1 MKQTNRD
8 EIDLGIVFDRIKDFT
23 NKILVSI
30 YHGILFL
37 FSHWW
42 KLLIL
47 AIIGALIGHFLS
59 KNEGPNKETVLI
71 VQNNFDSSDYVYVA
85 IEQLNQKLKE
95 RDKEFLKEA
104 GFRTDTI
111 VIKSIEIEPI
121 VDLLELLFKARNS
134 DYRSLETFIEN
145 ANYKDEL
152 LTSELFTP
160 EYLFHKIFI
169 NTSSHASKKDIDQVI
184 NYLNNN
190 EVFNSIKNIVKA
202 DTKVQIEQYKETIS
216 SINKILE
223 SQYTNKLAEK
233 ESNQLVV
240 SGGTDYTDF
249 YQLIY
254 TKNNSL
260 TKVVELETE
269 LTKYDNVVSLI
280 NKPVLVDSKVTF
292 GNKKILYAFLFT
304 FLYIFFFI
312 LKRAFNNI
320 KTLSENLEIKE

>member
-1 MKQTNRD
+1 MNNKNQAL
-8 EIDLGIVFDRIKDFT
+8 EMLAVHHAEYIKMA
-23 NKILVSI
+23 K
-30 YHGILFL
+30 
-37 FSHWW
+37 
-42 KLLIL
+42 
-47 AIIGALIGHFLS
+47 AI
-59 KNEGPNKETVLI
+59 
-71 VQNNFDSSDYVYVA
+71 
-85 IEQLNQKLKE
+85 
-95 RDKEFLKEA
+95 A
-104 GFRTDTI
+104 G
-111 VIKSIEIEPI
+111 
-121 VDLLELLFKARNS
+121 
-134 DYRSLETFIEN
+134 
-145 ANYKDEL
+145 
-152 LTSELFTP
+152 
-160 EYLFHKIFI
+160 
-169 NTSSHASKKDIDQVI
+169 
-184 NYLNNN
+184 NNN

-223 SQYTNKLAEK
+223 SQSTNKLAEK